1 MTKII
6 LASGNKD
13 KIREARE
20 IFDSEKFEIISM
32 KDAGIE
38 SDPEENGDTFE
49 ANAEIKARDVWD
61 KCGGYVMADDSGLEI
76 DAMPGELGVKSARFM
91 GHDTAY
97 SAKNSAILE
106 RLKDVPF
113 EKRTARFVCTI
124 ALIDPSGDVFITNG
138 KMEGYISDKIQGENG
153 FGYDP
158 IFYLDEY
165 GCTSAALTEEQKNVI
180 SHREKA
186 VRAMR
191 DLLKKMKNRNN

>member
-49 ANAEIKARDVWD
+49 ANAEIKARDVWN

-76 DAMPGELGVKSARFM
+76 DEMPGELGVKSARFM
-91 GHDTAY
+91 GHDTSY
-97 SAKNSAILE
+97 SIKNAAILQ
-106 RLKDVPF
+106 RLSGIPF
-113 EKRTARFVCTI
+113 EKRTAIFVCTI
-124 ALIDPSGDVFITNG
+124 ALIDPSGAVLFTDG
-138 KMEGYISDKIQGENG
+138 KMEGYIANEIQGENG

-158 IFYLDEY
+158 IFYLKEY
-165 GCTSAALTEEQKNVI
+165 GCTSAVLTEEQKNAI
-180 SHREKA
+180 SHRGKA

-191 DLLKKMKNRNN
+191 DLLEEQEAD

>member
-49 ANAEIKARDVWD
+49 ANAEIKARDVWN

-76 DAMPGELGVKSARFM
+76 DEMPGELGVKSARFM
-91 GHDTAY
+91 GHDTSY
-97 SAKNSAILE
+97 SIKNAAILQ
-106 RLKDVPF
+106 RLSGIPF

-124 ALIDPSGDVFITNG
+124 ALIDPSGAVLFTDG
-138 KMEGYISDKIQGENG
+138 KMEGYIANEIQGENG

-158 IFYLDEY
+158 IFYLKEY
-165 GCTSAALTEEQKNVI
+165 GCTSAVLTEEQKNAI
-180 SHREKA
+180 SHRGKA

-191 DLLKKMKNRNN
+191 DLLEEQEAD

>member
-49 ANAEIKARDVWD
+49 ANAEIKARDVWN

-76 DAMPGELGVKSARFM
+76 DEMPGELGVKSARFM
-91 GHDTAY
+91 GHDTSY
-97 SAKNSAILE
+97 SIKNAAILQ
-106 RLKDVPF
+106 RLSGVPF

-124 ALIDPSGDVFITNG
+124 ALIDPSGAAFFTNG
-138 KMEGYISDKIQGENG
+138 KMN
-153 FGYDP
+153 F
-158 IFYLDEY
+158 F
-165 GCTSAALTEEQKNVI
+165 N
-180 SHREKA
+180 
-186 VRAMR
+186 
-191 DLLKKMKNRNN
+191 